1 LVSENGYGSL
11 PKGSFIAAEERVSL
25 LLCGKEI
32 HFSAFFL
39 NENIQHKVGGKVLDM
54 ETYHPVYIFNTSH

>member
-1 LVSENGYGSL
+1 MDMGPCPKVHSL
-11 PKGSFIAAEERVSL
+11 QLRKEYPYF
-25 LLCGKEI
+25 CGKEI